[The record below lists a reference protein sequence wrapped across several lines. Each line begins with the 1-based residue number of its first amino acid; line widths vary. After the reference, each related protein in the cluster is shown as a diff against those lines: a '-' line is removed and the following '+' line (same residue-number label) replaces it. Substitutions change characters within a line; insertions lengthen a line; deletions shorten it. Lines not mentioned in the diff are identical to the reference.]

1 MVWLETLEKMKF
13 TQNTGK
19 QRTSSTICAK
29 NIQRI
34 VSKTKNKN
42 YDISHR
48 TLLLLIKFSLKQFCS
63 FGYN

>member
-13 TQNTGK
+13 MQNTGK
-19 QRTSSTICAK
+19 QRTSLTICAK

-34 VSKTKNKN
+34 VSKTINKN

-48 TLLLLIKFSLKQFCS
+48 TLLLLIKLSLKQFCS

>member
-13 TQNTGK
+13 MQNTGK

-34 VSKTKNKN
+34 VSKTINKN